1 MAITLDSVKN
11 YLRIDSDITCDD
23 GFLGQCITAANAY
36 CINAIDDFEANC
48 SADAK
53 YSGEADMLLYAIISE
68 MYRNRDARN
77 DNRTDYPYYI
87 RSMVTQLQ
95 NYAG

>member
-1 MAITLDSVKN
+1 MAITLDSVKK
-11 YLRIDSDITCDD
+11 YLRIDSDITYDD
-23 GFLGQCITAANAY
+23 SFLNQCMAAANAY
-36 CINAIDDFEANC
+36 CINAIDDFQSHC
-48 SADAK
+48 SADEKFA
-53 YSGEADMLLYAIISE
+53 GEADMLLYAIISE

-87 RSMVTQLQ
+87 RSMVSQLQ